1 MKSKTSKSS
10 ASTLAKK
17 AAQAPRAS
25 VPVVIIPS
33 RSDIAAAVG
42 AGSGLG
48 IAKLATILSVGADA
62 REAFARR
69 LDAMLRDGEL
79 LMKSGARLAPGVERA
94 SETGRV
100 SRHRDG
106 FGFITPESGGDD
118 LYVPAHSLAEVMH
131 GDTVAFV
138 RQGVDQ
144 RGRQEAR
151 VVKVRERA
159 VRHVV
164 GRLSRDGARWR
175 VTTQDRNFAT
185 PVLLEPGT
193 QGKEGDFV
201 SVEIT
206 RYPQAGREAE
216 GRIDELLGADDD
228 SGIEIEVA
236 LRKHDL
242 PHVFSPAALEEAD
255 KLPMI
260 VRARDSAGR
269 RDLRDLPLVTI
280 DGEDARDFDDA
291 VYCAPVRNWIGRAG
305 RSLRLVVAIADV
317 SHYVKPG
324 APLDADA
331 RERSTSVYF
340 PRRVIPMLPEK
351 ISNGLCSLNPALDRL
366 VLVCDMV
373 VTPAGD
379 IGSYEFYPGVM
390 HSRARM
396 TYTEVAQILAEPK
409 GETAA
414 RHADLVPHLKNLHK
428 VYMTL
433 LAARSKRGAV
443 DFESTETKMV
453 FNDTGRIEK
462 IVPVTRNQ
470 AHRLIEECMLAANVC
485 AADILERHK
494 HAGLYRVHAGPT
506 PVKLENLRAF
516 LGPLSLSL
524 GGGEA
529 PHALDYARLADQVR
543 GRVDAGLISSVMLRS
558 MQQAQY
564 SPDNIGHFGLAYEK
578 YAHFTSPIR
587 RYPDLLTHRAIKAI
601 IKRRVYSEDDWDA
614 LGSACS
620 RAERRADEASREVQN
635 WLKCRYAAEHLGE
648 HFEGS
653 ISGVAG
659 FGIFVTLDDLLIDG
673 MIHVSELGRDYYVYD
688 EARHQLRGERSG
700 TSFSLGQR
708 VTVQIVRA
716 DPDALKIDLA
726 LVQESNDA
734 GTPTTRGE
742 NRASKAGARGATTG
756 AAADEPAR
764 GKRPRPA
771 APAAPASR
779 ARKRARK

>member
-1 MKSKTSKSS
+1 MKPKASKSNDRTPAKQASRVHPIPS
-10 ASTLAKK
+10 AG
-17 AAQAPRAS
+17 
-25 VPVVIIPS
+25 VVIPS
-33 RSDIAAAVG
+33 RADITAAVA
-42 AGSGLG
+42 AGPG
-48 IAKLATILSVGADA
+48 ITIVSLAKHLSVAEEA

-79 LMKSGARLAPGVERA
+79 LMKAGARLAPGAARVT
-94 SETGRV
+94 ETGRV

-106 FGFITPESGGDD
+106 FGFITPDTGGDD
-118 LYVPAHSLAEVMH
+118 LYVPAHSLADVMH
-131 GDTVAFV
+131 GDLVAFV
-138 RQGVDQ
+138 RQGFDQ

-151 VVKVRERA
+151 VVEVRERA
-159 VRHVV
+159 LRLVV
-164 GRLSRDGARWR
+164 GRMVRDGARWR

-193 QGKEGDFV
+193 RGKEGDFV

-206 RYPQAGREAE
+206 RYPQGGREAE

-242 PHVFSPAALEEAD
+242 PHVFSPAALAEAD
-255 KLPMI
+255 KLPSV

-291 VYCAPVRNWIGRAG
+291 VYCAPVRNWMGRAG

-324 APLDADA
+324 TPLDADA

-366 VLVCDMV
+366 VLVCDMI
-373 VTPAGD
+373 VTPTGD

-409 GETAA
+409 GEAAA
-414 RHADLVPHLKNLHK
+414 RHDEIVPHLKNLHK
-428 VYMTL
+428 VYNTL
-433 LAARSKRGAV
+433 LGARSKRGAV
-443 DFESTETKMV
+443 DFESTETRMI
-453 FNDTGRIEK
+453 FNEAGRIEK
-462 IVPVTRNQ
+462 IVPVVRNQ
-470 AHRLIEECMLAANVC
+470 AHRLVEECMLAANVC

-506 PVKLENLRAF
+506 PAKLENLRAF

-529 PHALDYARLADQVR
+529 PHALDYARLANQVR

-601 IKRRVYSEDDWDA
+601 IKRHVYSEDDWDA

-659 FGIFVTLDDLLIDG
+659 FGIFVTLGELLIDG

-700 TSFSLGQR
+700 ASYALGQR
-708 VTVQIVRA
+708 VTVKIVRA

-726 LVQESNDA
+726 LVQVRHDA
-734 GTPTTRGE
+734 GAAPKRGG
-742 NRASKAGARGATTG
+742 NGVPDGGARGATFGAETG
-756 AAADEPAR
+756 EPGR
-764 GKRPRPA
+764 GKLSRTA
-771 APAAPASR
+771 APATR
-779 ARKRARK
+779 TRKRAPK